1 MNKFKEIFDYY
12 FNIICTLL
20 LIFMISGICF
30 LIYKDVI
37 KKENAKTNN
46 NSQLSFKDNSKI
58 EDLSNENIINKIKVD
73 IKGSVKRP
81 AVYEIENNKNV
92 SDLIEMAGGLTKNA
106 TTDNINLSRKLEDQM
121 VIRISNK
128 SELKKKDTPLI
139 SECVCNEVEIKKCE
153 ENAITKINGE
163 NVNTIITNQEESKYD
178 NSNIKK
184 EDSSVETSTNLISLN
199 NASKEQLMT
208 LTGVGESKALA
219 IIEYRE
225 KNNGFKNIE
234 EIKNVS
240 GIGDALFEKIKDNI
254 TI

>member
-1 MNKFKEIFDYY
+1 MNKLKELFDYY

-37 KKENAKTNN
+37 KKENVSISKNQ
-46 NSQLSFKDNSKI
+46 SSKI
-58 EDLSNENIINKIKVD
+58 TINENNDANVRDENVKNTIKVD
-73 IKGSVKRP
+73 IKGFVKKP
-81 AVYEIENNKNV
+81 NVYEIKNGANV
-92 SDLIEMAGGLTKNA
+92 SDLINIAGGLAKNA

-121 VIRISNK
+121 VIRIANK
-128 SELKKKDTPLI
+128 NELKKKDNHEI
-139 SECVCNEVEIKKCE
+139 SECVCKNINVEKCS
-153 ENAITKINGE
+153 ENAITKIDGNDINAIITDNE
-163 NVNTIITNQEESKYD
+163 ESTNNISNTNIEDNTI
-178 NSNIKK
+178 
-184 EDSSVETSTNLISLN
+184 VSLN
-199 NASKEQLMT
+199 TSSKEKLMT
-208 LTGVGESKALA
+208 LPGVGESKAIA

-254 TI
+254 SL